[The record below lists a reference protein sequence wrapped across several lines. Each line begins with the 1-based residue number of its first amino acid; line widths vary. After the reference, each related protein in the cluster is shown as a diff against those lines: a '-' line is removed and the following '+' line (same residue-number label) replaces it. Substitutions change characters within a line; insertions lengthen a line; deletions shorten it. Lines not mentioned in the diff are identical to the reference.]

1 MTSGSLKGMAPRH
14 EAGKKGTP
22 SRGGVAAERKSA
34 SSSNADKS
42 VDAAIQRKASSD
54 SGKLLNQL
62 AYDKLK
68 HLIITMAFRPG
79 EYVNE
84 AHISKTLKIGRTPV
98 HQALNRLKHEGMVEV
113 IPRKGVI
120 VKAVSLNEIMEVIE
134 VRLVN
139 EAYCARLAA
148 SRAEDAE
155 IAAMEAVLDE
165 ADEAVAASDVERQMM
180 LDRHYH
186 GLLAKAAKNEVLA
199 ELLQGL
205 HDRSLRFW
213 FISLRDRA
221 HHVAVQAQHRAIL
234 AAVKAR
240 DPDAAGELISEHIQ
254 SFRQNIARFL

>member
-1 MTSGSLKGMAPRH
+1 LARKQGAGRKGNS
-14 EAGKKGTP
+14 
-22 SRGGVAAERKSA
+22 SRGKVPANRNSAGSPNADTSAE
-34 SSSNADKS
+34 SSS
-42 VDAAIQRKASSD
+42 QRKDSLG

-84 AHISKTLKIGRTPV
+84 AHISKTLRIGRTPV
-98 HQALNRLKHEGMVEV
+98 HQALNRLKHEGMVDV

-120 VKAVSLNEIMEVIE
+120 VKAVSLNEILEVVE

-139 EAYCARLAA
+139 ETYCARLAA
-148 SRAEDAE
+148 SRAENAE
-155 IAAMEAVLDE
+155 IVAMEATLDE

-180 LDRHYH
+180 LDRHFH

-221 HHVAVQAQHRAIL
+221 HHVAVQAEHRAIL

-240 DPDAAGELISEHIQ
+240 DPDAASAAISKHIQ
-254 SFRQNIARFL
+254 SFRMNVARFL

>member
-1 MTSGSLKGMAPRH
+1 MT
-14 EAGKKGTP
+14 T
-22 SRGGVAAERKSA
+22 
-34 SSSNADKS
+34 
-42 VDAAIQRKASSD
+42 KASRRLADIRGTDRQGASPRGSVGAKRQSAGSAEAPQGGKTSRD

-155 IAAMEAVLDE
+155 IVAMESLLDE

-180 LDRHYH
+180 LDRHFH

-221 HHVAVQAQHRAIL
+221 HHVAVQAEHRAIL

-240 DPDAAGELISEHIQ
+240 DPEAASAAISEHIQ
-254 SFRQNIARFL
+254 SFRKNIARFL